1 MYWVSK
7 GFIFSKVD
15 SVVHKLDPRVKLL
28 ISIQFFTLALLV
40 SDLGDLAIIFMGII
54 LFANISKIFS
64 RLIRT
69 MLFAL
74 LFSGIILGINIKRL
88 L

>member
-15 SVVHKLDPRVKLL
+15 SIVHKLDPRVKLL

-40 SDLGDLAIIFMGII
+40 SDLIDLTIISSFSSSSSINAII
-54 LFANISKIFS
+54 
-64 RLIRT
+64 
-69 MLFAL
+69 
-74 LFSGIILGINIKRL
+74 INI
-88 L
+88 